1 MSHETVIVRTLL
13 LPCQHTNT
21 ITFSLSL
28 RVWHIGLFAYLLNE
42 HLNNVSYG
50 CKCFK
55 ILIHLILKVSL
66 GVGIAI
72 IHFLQRRKTWPRK
85 VELFA

>member
-42 HLNNVSYG
+42 HLMFHMVVNV
-50 CKCFK
+50 
-55 ILIHLILKVSL
+55 LKY
-66 GVGIAI
+66 
-72 IHFLQRRKTWPRK
+72 
-85 VELFA
+85 